1 MSRRH
6 ALAGLVLLSSL
17 GAACRRAPESDPI
30 PAELPGSYVYAA
42 SGATLKKLPWT
53 FAVKLELEKDGTFE
67 LTLDKTVNG
76 STDPTEKTRGTYIVS
91 GDKVWITGI
100 EGGRENRE
108 RHALVIKADSLVGQ
122 IGWTT
127 HIVLRGL
134 GAPDPV
140 FVKQS
145 AT

>member
-6 ALAGLVLLSSL
+6 ALVVLITLSSF
-17 GAACRRAPESDPI
+17 GAACRRAPDSDPI
-30 PAELPGSYVYAA
+30 PAALPGSYVYAA
-42 SGATLKKLPWT
+42 SGATLKKIPWQ
-53 FAVKLELEKDGTFE
+53 FAATLELAKDGTFE
-67 LTLDKTVNG
+67 LTLDKTVDG
-76 STDPTEKTRGTYIVS
+76 AKDPTEKTKGTYIVS

-100 EGGRENRE
+100 EGGRENRD
-108 RHALVIKADSLVGQ
+108 RHALLIKADSLIGQ
-122 IGWTT
+122 IDWTA

-140 FVKQS
+140 FVKRG

>member
-1 MSRRH
+1 MSRRP
-6 ALAGLVLLSSL
+6 ALVVLLMLSSF
-17 GAACRRAPESDPI
+17 GAACRATPDSDPI
-30 PAELPGSYVYAA
+30 PATLPGSYVYAA
-42 SGATLKKLPWT
+42 SGATLKKLPWQ
-53 FAVKLELEKDGTFE
+53 FAATLELEKDGTFE

-76 STDPTEKTRGTYIVS
+76 AKDPTEKTKGTYIVS

-100 EGGRENRE
+100 EGGRENRD
-108 RHALVIKADSLVGQ
+108 RHALLIKGDSLIGQ

-140 FVKQS
+140 FVKQG

>member
-6 ALAGLVLLSSL
+6 TLVVLVTLSSL
-17 GAACRRAPESDPI
+17 GAACRGTPDSDPI
-30 PAELPGSYVYAA
+30 PAAVPGSYVYAA
-42 SGATLKKLPWT
+42 SGATLKKIQWQ
-53 FAVKLELEKDGTFE
+53 FAAKLELERDGTFE

-76 STDPTEKTRGTYIVS
+76 AKDPTERTKGTYIVS
-91 GDKVWITGI
+91 GDKVWITGV
-100 EGGRENRE
+100 EGGRENRD

-122 IGWTT
+122 IGWTA
-127 HIVLRGL
+127 HMVLRGL

-140 FVKQS
+140 FVKQG